1 MKGWIAAIIM
11 GLCLMLI
18 SVCATNKKLTSE
30 NERLTANNTTLMERA
45 DYYETEAGKSAAS
58 VQKLELTYSE
68 LERNYQDVCQT
79 AHDLN
84 IKVKRLQAAATTA
97 TQTEVKVVTEI
108 RDSIVYR
115 DGLLDSLKVLRWQDP
130 WVSVAGE
137 IRGRD
142 VELDV
147 VSCDTIKQI
156 IHRVPKKFWF
166 IKWGCKAIRQEVV
179 STNPHT
185 KITYTEYIELK
196 K

>member
-1 MKGWIAAIIM
+1 
-11 GLCLMLI
+11 
-18 SVCATNKKLTSE
+18 
-30 NERLTANNTTLMERA
+30 
-45 DYYETEAGKSAAS
+45 
-58 VQKLELTYSE
+58 
-68 LERNYQDVCQT
+68 
-79 AHDLN
+79 
-84 IKVKRLQAAATTA
+84 
-97 TQTEVKVVTEI
+97 
-108 RDSIVYR
+108 
-115 DGLLDSLKVLRWQDP
+115 
-130 WVSVAGE
+130 

>member
-1 MKGWIAAIIM
+1 MKKPII
-11 GLCLMLI
+11 LI
-18 SVCATNKKLTSE
+18 VAVLVITVCSLWSKCKSLSE
-30 NERLTANNTTLMERA
+30 DNERLTANNTALMDKA
-45 DYYETEAGKSAAS
+45 TYFETEAGKSAAS
-58 VQKLELTYSE
+58 VQRLKLDYSE
-68 LERNYQDVCQT
+68 LQEHYAHVCRT
-79 AHDLN
+79 ADELG
-84 IKVKRLQAAATTA
+84 IRIKRLQAAATTA

-130 WVSVAGE
+130 WVNVAGE

-147 VSCDTIKQI
+147 VSNDTITQI

-166 IKWGCKAIRQEVV
+166 IKWGTKAIRQEVK

-196 K
+196 

>member
-1 MKGWIAAIIM
+1 MKGWVLAIIL
-11 GLCLMLI
+11 GLSLMLI
-18 SVCATNKKLTSE
+18 SVCSANRKLTRE
-30 NERLTANNTTLMERA
+30 NERLTANNTALMDRA
-45 DYYETEAGKSAAS
+45 NYYETEAGKSAAS

-79 AHDLN
+79 ADDLN
-84 IKVKRLQAAATTA
+84 IKVKRLQAAAKTA
-97 TQTEVKVVTEI
+97 TQTEIKVITEI

-179 STNPHT
+179 SSNPHT
-185 KITYTEYIELK
+185 KITYTKYIELK
-196 K
+196 